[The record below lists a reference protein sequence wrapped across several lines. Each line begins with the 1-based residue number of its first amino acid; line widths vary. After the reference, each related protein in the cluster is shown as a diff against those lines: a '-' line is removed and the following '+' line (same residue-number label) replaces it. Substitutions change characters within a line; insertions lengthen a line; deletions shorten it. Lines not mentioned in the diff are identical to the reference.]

1 MWYSFIPKETR
12 RFILDIPYFLSIPI
26 AWYWCSSQGVRWR
39 YGWRLYGRPS
49 FRQYGSGARISIG
62 ERFRA
67 HSRSK
72 GNSIGVFQSV
82 ILTAWGKGAM
92 LEIGDDVGM
101 SGCSVLAGSHVS
113 IGNRVL
119 IGSGALILDTD
130 AHPPAPEERSKGE
143 PAPSAP
149 VVIEDDV
156 FIGSRAIVLKGVH
169 LGRGAVVGAGAVV
182 TRDVPPRAVA
192 AGNPARVTGTVT
204 KASASL
210 QGPGFLESEG

>member
-12 RFILDIPYFLSIPI
+12 RLILDLPYILSIPL

-49 FRQYGSGARISIG
+49 FRQYGPGARISIG

-67 HSRSK
+67 HSRSR
-72 GNSIGVFQSV
+72 GNSIGVFQEV
-82 ILTAWGKGAM
+82 ILTAWGKGAL

-101 SGCSVLAGSHVS
+101 SGCSILAGNHVR

-130 AHPPAPEERSKGE
+130 AHPLAPDERSRRE
-143 PAPSAP
+143 PARSAP
-149 VVIEDDV
+149 VVVEDDV
-156 FIGSRAIVLKGVH
+156 FIGSRAIVLKGVC
-169 LGRGAVVGAGAVV
+169 LGHGSVVGAGAVV
-182 TRDVPPRAVA
+182 TRDV
-192 AGNPARVTGTVT
+192 
-204 KASASL
+204 
-210 QGPGFLESEG
+210 